1 MKRGKPPCTSATV
14 SYCSRSNFSRTCP
27 ADGGCSECRKNCP
40 SCNVFDFD
48 FVCADTC
55 RRTCRAKFGAPSD
68 AIKYGRSRDLAY
80 NLTDIFAGAGTL
92 ILHSEFGQNV
102 LLHSYDAVTSQRTAV
117 GELLTATYGF
127 SANEESAIIC
137 PKISEFTTAPFCL
150 HGAGR
155 SRCAGA
161 RYYAFAQTEVTYGR
175 TLCGAEAGQL
185 LVVTQLLFA
194 VVIFGRMAGDFHEQ
208 GGVCHGVAINLRQL
222 PLAAHHSN
230 TGEVERSV
238 ASTRTFKSEEDTRQR
253 SARALPSDRIIASR
267 QIRVSRCSAS
277 HRIDLTFAVLEFNL
291 ADLKRAEVFVVMVV
305 DPASRAHDHFI
316 VLGRGV

>member
-1 MKRGKPPCTSATV
+1 MALAQMRNLQSFVQRFPSLRPP
-14 SYCSRSNFSRTCP
+14 R
-27 ADGGCSECRKNCP
+27 
-40 SCNVFDFD
+40 
-48 FVCADTC
+48 FVCMA
-55 RRTCRAKFGAPSD
+55 
-68 AIKYGRSRDLAY
+68 
-80 NLTDIFAGAGTL
+80 
-92 ILHSEFGQNV
+92 Q
-102 LLHSYDAVTSQRTAV
+102 
-117 GELLTATYGF
+117 
-127 SANEESAIIC
+127 
-137 PKISEFTTAPFCL
+137 
-150 HGAGR
+150 
-155 SRCAGA
+155 GA
-161 RYYAFAQTEVTYGR
+161 RDALEPDTTRLHRLKLHMVVLYAVRRLGS
-175 TLCGAEAGQL
+175 CL
-185 LVVTQLLFA
+185 LVTQLLFA